1 MRSGGSFHAGLT
13 GAAILLILALL
24 SGCQGAPPQTTS
36 KPADSKAASKS
47 SSSSK
52 PPASPAA
59 SIGGDATAG
68 RQLFVTKGCV
78 ACHKAPGVP
87 EATGIVGPDLRG
99 IGSPDTRS
107 KIATLLDNT
116 PENMKRWLLD
126 PPSVKPGTSMPNLGL
141 SDAEATNLTA
151 FMETLK

>member
-1 MRSGGSFHAGLT
+1 MRAGRSLHAAL
-13 GAAILLILALL
+13 GAVAMLLGVVVL
-24 SGCQGAPPQTTS
+24 SSCQGAPPPATS
-36 KPADSKAASKS
+36 NPAQSKAASKS
-47 SSSSK
+47 GSSSQ
-52 PPASPAA
+52 PAAAPAA
-59 SIGGDATAG
+59 SIGGDAALG

-99 IGSPDTRS
+99 MGSPATRS
-107 KIATLLDNT
+107 KIAALLDNT
-116 PENMKRWLLD
+116 PENMKHWLLD

-141 SDAEATNLTA
+141 TEAEATNLTA